1 MDLCFEAQKHHT
13 STIKKWCI
21 RVLLYIISLMK
32 TNDSS
37 VWGKRLKLKSLFT
50 KNLDIQVGSFHWIT
64 WWSSS
69 KNESQICVTFFLP
82 EKKIFWKMYLFFFHT
97 MKVSFG
103 PLLLSLTITIWTE
116 ALKFQK
122 WHKSTIKVPKSGA

>member
-1 MDLCFEAQKHHT
+1 MLYILKLYYNKCGLMLWSSKAPYKYH
-13 STIKKWCI
+13 KKWCI
-21 RVLLYIISLMK
+21 RLLLYIISLMK

-37 VWGKRLKLKSLFT
+37 VWGKRLKLKSLFA

-103 PLLLSLTITIWTE
+103 PLLLSLNILQYG
-116 ALKFQK
+116 LKL
-122 WHKSTIKVPKSGA
+122 